1 MKSLNSINK
10 DVSNMRSRAMKHFL
24 EKQVDEEDDNF
35 SSCFYLNSYRNIE
48 NKGVFEI
55 KKIIEKYNKEDSAA

>member
-1 MKSLNSINK
+1 
-10 DVSNMRSRAMKHFL
+10 MRSRAMKHFL